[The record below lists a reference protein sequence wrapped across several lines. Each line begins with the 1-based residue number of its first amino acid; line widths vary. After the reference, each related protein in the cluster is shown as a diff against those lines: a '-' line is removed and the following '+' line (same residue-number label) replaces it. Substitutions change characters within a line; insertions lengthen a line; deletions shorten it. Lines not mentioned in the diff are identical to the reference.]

1 MTMTPPSPD
10 VSSGDSLQE
19 FSSVA
24 RFVREVMPTVPG
36 GRRRIDTIHGHIAL
50 IHQAATDRGLRLRK
64 IGGSVYFYDG
74 AHPVGGMTKWTPSL
88 VSPQAVQVCA
98 SKDLTKQM
106 LAAARLPTPGG
117 IALGSHQFDDAV
129 DHLRTTSRPMIL
141 KPTDAQGAAGFTA
154 AILDEDDLRAAWASA
169 VDASLGNP
177 TLLLEDQ
184 VDGFDIRAFVV
195 GGRVAA
201 ATTRV
206 NAHVV
211 GDGRLSI
218 SALITEKQAWRDQ
231 HAVLRK
237 RPLTV
242 EPAVLARAGRSIDD
256 VPEAGEVVVLNSSSN
271 LHTGGENVDVT
282 DLAHPGLLDLAIAVT
297 RAIPGLG
304 IAGVD
309 LMARDIDSPDGA
321 VVLEAN
327 VTANIRVHHY
337 PAYGQSRD
345 VAGAIIDAMIAS
357 TDAPTRAPSTN
368 VTTTGPTRRPARA
381 GLRRRPRESP

>member
-1 MTMTPPSPD
+1 
-10 VSSGDSLQE
+10 
-19 FSSVA
+19 
-24 RFVREVMPTVPG
+24 
-36 GRRRIDTIHGHIAL
+36 
-50 IHQAATDRGLRLRK
+50 
-64 IGGSVYFYDG
+64 
-74 AHPVGGMTKWTPSL
+74 
-88 VSPQAVQVCA
+88 
-98 SKDLTKQM
+98 M
-106 LAAARLPTPGG
+106 LL
-117 IALGSHQFDDAV
+117 
-129 DHLRTTSRPMIL
+129 M
-141 KPTDAQGAAGFTA
+141 
-154 AILDEDDLRAAWASA
+154 
-169 VDASLGNP
+169 
-177 TLLLEDQ
+177 EDQ

-218 SALITEKQAWRDQ
+218 SALIAEKQVWRDQ

-237 RPLTV
+237 RSLTV
-242 EPAVLARAGRSIDD
+242 EAAVLARAGRSIDD

-271 LHTGGENVDVT
+271 LHTGGENVDIT
-282 DLAHPGLLDLAIAVT
+282 DLAHPGLLDLAVEVT

-345 VAGAIIDAMIAS
+345 VAGAIVDAMIAS
-357 TDAPTRAPSTN
+357 TGAPARAPSPVRDVDKTDPSPGPSRAATPPPRQR
-368 VTTTGPTRRPARA
+368 VRRDDGPPPSGAGPSSDGPTCRRRWNRRTVRRPARRSPRRRM
-381 GLRRRPRESP
+381 LRRPQPR